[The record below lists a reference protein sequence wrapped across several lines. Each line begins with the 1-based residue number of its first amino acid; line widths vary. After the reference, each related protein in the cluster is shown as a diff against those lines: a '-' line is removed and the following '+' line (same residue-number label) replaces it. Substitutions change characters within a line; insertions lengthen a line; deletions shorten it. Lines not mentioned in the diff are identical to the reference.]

1 MIEDVP
7 DRLQK
12 PLNTDRFVILVSRFS
27 AKILGLRVKVVLSPK
42 VLFNDVGGLS

>member
-12 PLNTDRFVILVSRFS
+12 PFNTDRFVILISGLS
-27 AKILGLRVKVVLSPK
+27 AKTLGLRVKVVLSPK
-42 VLFNDVGGLS
+42 VLFNDIGGLS